1 MHISIAS
8 NTSAIA
14 NAILINAK
22 NQDSLLN
29 WDGETTN
36 QDLIEN
42 IKSYVLV
49 FTGWCMAE
57 VTFSNNQ
64 LEIWGSDGE
73 DVKLLLVY
81 NVKTYKEIYGRL
93 SHVGFYR
100 THLEELKS
108 LSN

>member
-14 NAILINAK
+14 NAILINAN

-29 WDGETTN
+29 WDGETSN

-49 FTGWCMAE
+49 FTGWCMVE
-57 VTFSNNQ
+57 VSFSNDQ

-73 DVKLLLVY
+73 VVKLLLVY

-100 THLEELKS
+100 AHLEELKS